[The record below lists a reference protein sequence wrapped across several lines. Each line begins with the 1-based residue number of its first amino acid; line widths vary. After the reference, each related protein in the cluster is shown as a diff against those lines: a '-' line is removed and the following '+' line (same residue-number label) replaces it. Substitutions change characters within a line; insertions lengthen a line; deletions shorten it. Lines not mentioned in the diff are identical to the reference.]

1 MSDLPLDGLRI
12 LLMEDEALIAL
23 DLEQLCRD
31 SGADDVIVIRNLEQV
46 DQIADDP
53 FHAAILDVMLSGN
66 PTVEFARTL
75 TRQGVPFVFAT
86 GYADREE
93 LFSEF
98 PGTPVVGK
106 PYVGSE
112 LVEALAGVIARKG

>member
-31 SGADDVIVIRNLEQV
+31 SGADDVIVIRNLEEAS
-46 DQIADDP
+46 QIDADP

-86 GYADREE
+86 GYSDREE

-98 PGTPVVGK
+98 PGTPVIGK

-112 LVEALAGVIARKG
+112 LVEALAGAIARKG

>member
-1 MSDLPLDGLRI
+1 LSDLPLNGLRI

-23 DLEQLCRD
+23 DLEQLCRE
-31 SGADDVIVIRNLEQV
+31 SGAEDVVVVRNVE
-46 DQIADDP
+46 QIAEAAGAC

-75 TRQGVPFVFAT
+75 VQRGVPFVFAT
-86 GYADREE
+86 GYADRED

-98 PGTPVVGK
+98 PCTPVIGK
-106 PYVGSE
+106 PYLGSD
-112 LVEALAGVIARKG
+112 LMNALAGAVARAR